1 MSRRRRELELGSV
14 AAAAVVALAA
24 AGMLWPGDA
33 SRIRGA
39 WAGDGVRL
47 TFRGDVVALEWRE
60 SDKAERHHFRLDPAV
75 SPARIVTFDADAP
88 SVRQPVRVL
97 NIPLGRPSAGSPGA
111 ECRGIYELRGDRL
124 RLCLPL
130 PGAGFPAGFD
140 PAAGRVFVLR
150 RE

>member
-1 MSRRRRELELGSV
+1 MRRRRRWLDLGSV
-14 AAAAVVALAA
+14 AAVAVVAALAA
-24 AGMLWPGDA
+24 GLLWLGDA
-33 SRIRGA
+33 SRIQGA
-39 WAGDGVRL
+39 WDGDGVRL

-60 SDKAERHHFRLDPAV
+60 SGKTERHHFRLDPAA

-88 SVRQPVRVL
+88 SVSQPVRVL

-124 RLCLPL
+124 RLCMPL
-130 PGAGFPAGFD
+130 PGEGFPAGFD
-140 PAAGRVFVLR
+140 PAAGRVFELR